1 MTRRLTCMLVFAAMA
16 CTKQS
21 ELEQRA
27 LASIKA
33 TAKDPNS
40 ITFSNVSVNEQTGV
54 VCGEFVGKNS
64 FGAYAGQEAFVFQMT
79 PKLES
84 DLDFAESDKKCVV
97 ADSNSTKRR
106 DNINARAARKAQAA
120 LDDWVRKGEEAAAK

>member
-1 MTRRLTCMLVFAAMA
+1 MLLIALMG

-27 LASIKA
+27 LESIRA

-40 ITFSNVSVNEQTGV
+40 ITFSNVSVDEKAGI

-64 FGAYAGQEAFVFQMT
+64 FGAYVGQEAFVFNMA

-84 DLDFAESDKKCVV
+84 DLDFAESEKKCVV
-97 ADSNSTKRR
+97 ASPESTRRR
-106 DNINARAARKAQAA
+106 DNINARSWRKAQAA
-120 LDDWVRKGEEAAAK
+120 LDDWARKGEEAAAK